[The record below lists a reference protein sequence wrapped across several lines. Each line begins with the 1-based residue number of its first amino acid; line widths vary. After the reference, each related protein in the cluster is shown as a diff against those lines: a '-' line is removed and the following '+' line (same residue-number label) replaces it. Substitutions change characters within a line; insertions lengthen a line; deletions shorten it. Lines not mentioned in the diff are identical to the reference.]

1 MLIQFPSFLAV
12 SVLASLAAQVL
23 GLNILQGSE
32 FAGKRSVEERD
43 GVVHTIF
50 EHDATGATIDYV
62 KNSGICETTP
72 GVNQY
77 SGYFS
82 VGKYEHV
89 VLENG
94 PCQFYNNASTPSLNP
109 YSWNEYANMIYVDE
123 PIGTGFSYGNDT
135 VVGTVS
141 AAPFILIPTEFAYYF
156 EQQNAAIH
164 NKSLHAEKIN
174 LVALGI
180 NNGWYDAIIQERE
193 YISFSVNNT
202 YYPLINTSIADA
214 YVANYTATCLPALL
228 ACNST
233 TEETPQCHNAEQ
245 QCNTVD
251 SSFSA
256 YYPDFDP
263 YDIRQPGSAPFPPE
277 TYVNYLNDPAVLKA
291 IGAKTN
297 YSECSDAVDVP
308 FAQFGDGSRSFLPT
322 LSSVVQSGITVLIW
336 AGDADAV
343 CDWFG
348 GFASVN
354 AIEYSGSAEFSSKA
368 VQNYTLGGVAKGT
381 YKSVGNLS
389 WLRVFASGHEVPA
402 FQPEVALQVFKQTLQ
417 KKPISP
423 T

>member
-1 MLIQFPSFLAV
+1 
-12 SVLASLAAQVL
+12 
-23 GLNILQGSE
+23 
-32 FAGKRSVEERD
+32 
-43 GVVHTIF
+43 
-50 EHDATGATIDYV
+50 
-62 KNSGICETTP
+62 
-72 GVNQY
+72 
-77 SGYFS
+77 
-82 VGKYEHV
+82 
-89 VLENG
+89 
-94 PCQFYNNASTPSLNP
+94 
-109 YSWNEYANMIYVDE
+109 MIYVDE

-135 VVGTVS
+135 VFGTVS
-141 AAPFILIPTEFAYYF
+141 AAPFVWKLLQAFFAHFKEYESRDFEFAYYF

-164 NKSLHAEKIN
+164 NKSLNAEEIN

-214 YVANYTATCLPALL
+214 YLANYTSTCLPALL
-228 ACNST
+228 PCNST
-233 TEETPQCHNAEQ
+233 TEETPQCFNAHQ
-245 QCNTVD
+245 QCNEVD
-251 SSFSA
+251 GSFA
-256 YYPDFDP
+256 TYYPDIDP

-277 TYVNYLNDPAVLKA
+277 TYVNYLSDPAVLKA

-297 YSECSDAVDVP
+297 YSECSDAADAP
-308 FAQFGDGSRSFLPT
+308 FEQFGDGSRSFLPT
-322 LSSVVQSGITVLIW
+322 LSSVVQSNITVLIW
-336 AGDADAV
+336 AGDADSV

-368 VQNYTLGGVAKGT
+368 VQNYTVGGVAKGT

-417 KKPISP
+417 KTPISP